1 MCGRLG
7 GSRALPCERV
17 PTAMKRDSTGDHKHK
32 DLESYLSIGMNVGPI
47 ANEYALCKSTRAP
60 QRCTCV
66 NLKDELAAQ

>member
-17 PTAMKRDSTGDHKHK
+17 PTAMKCDSTGDNKHE
-32 DLESYLSIGMNVGPI
+32 DIEPYPSMRRNVGPI